1 MAHETPAR
9 DTLSMMCATAHDVLL
24 CLAFAFEDYGR
35 PDVKNAVLNVRKR
48 LIDATG
54 PQAMRK

>member
-1 MAHETPAR
+1 MAKAEISR
-9 DTLSMMCATAHDVLL
+9 DTLAAASSTAQNALL
-24 CLAFAFEDYGR
+24 CLAWAFEDYGR

-54 PQAMRK
+54 PQAVRK